1 MTQENMILDMDA
13 LLDGTLEDLADAPE
27 WQEYPPGAH
36 LVEITKIERFKVG
49 DDGTKQG
56 MKFSFKGK
64 QTLEAADPEKVISE
78 GQVTS
83 ISFFLVH
90 PNENVVKQGQGQF
103 KEIMAAAAAQY
114 GAAKNSELCEKLTG
128 SEVILVTDLRA
139 EKKDGKLTGRQFLQ
153 FKGLAFP
160 G

>member
-1 MTQENMILDMDA
+1 MTQETLNLDMDA

-27 WQEYPPGAH
+27 WKEFPPGAH
-36 LVEITKIERFKVG
+36 LVEITEIEQFKV
-49 DDGTKQG
+49 DDTKKG
-56 MKFSFKGK
+56 IKFKFKGK
-64 QTLEAADPEKVISE
+64 STLEADDPEKVISE

-90 PNENVVKQGQGQF
+90 PNENTVKQGQGQF
-103 KEIMAAAAAQY
+103 KEIMAVAAAQY
-114 GAAKNSELCEKLTG
+114 GADTNRNLMDKLVG

-139 EKKDGKLTGRQFLQ
+139 EKKDGKFTGRQFLQ
-153 FKGLAFP
+153 FKGMAFP